1 MISGPET
8 STKSGWPVP
17 RYYQDVSSGETFPV
31 LVWAMNNQ
39 LYQQGDGTLRGYSR
53 FGHSQPPITLRPID
67 TPPSDTPGPQFA
79 PQDLVQNPQ
88 FLEIVR
94 NKMQHRRNFLS
105 ESEPLVKLS
114 ELNFDSLRRELRSV
128 GLNLQRTGRV
138 PESWVSV
145 RTESLGSGYSLEML
159 VSPDFYSGYDAD
171 PYQQV
176 IGGLGE
182 AGINQE
188 GIGLVLSNPSGEVAK
203 SIAFRGTSFEQQ
215 TKFFNDAVSTASRY
229 LNPTTSYRNLGTV
242 VGQSPFAESGRP
254 WKPGDLVNISRGSGD
269 GGGLATAHVIRV
281 YPTKV
286 QVVWPN
292 DADHPVS
299 EFPRGWYSFEEKSDL
314 IFIKEDAG
322 WLENWRKL
330 PRNLSSAFG
339 SENSPALLN
348 SIYPRGIG
356 TPTDGSTIDRH
367 SFDNS
372 HSTGSDPERFVES
385 KMLGPAPVWT
395 QDVTMPE
402 FLSMRT
408 SPVQSSGD
416 LYGQQDELMLH
427 LKKQNAL
434 AQLIGVRSPW

>member
-1 MISGPET
+1 LISGPET
-8 STKSGWPVP
+8 SKKSGWPVP
-17 RYYQDVSSGETFPV
+17 RYYQDVATGETLPV
-31 LVWAMNNQ
+31 LAWAMNNQ
-39 LYQQGDGTLRGYSR
+39 LYQQADGTLRAYSR
-53 FGHSQPPITLRPID
+53 FGHGEPPMTLRSVD
-67 TPPSDTPGPQFA
+67 TPPSDTPGSDFA
-79 PQDLVQNPQ
+79 PQELVQNPQ

-114 ELNFDSLRRELRSV
+114 ELNFDSLRRELRSA
-128 GLNLQRTGRV
+128 GFNLQRTGRV

-159 VSPDFYSGYDAD
+159 VSPDYYSGYDAD

-188 GIGLVLSNPSGEVAK
+188 GIGIVLRDSSKAIAK
-203 SIAFRGTSFEQQ
+203 TIAFRGTSFEQQ
-215 TKFFNDAVSTASRY
+215 TKFFNDAVAAGSQY
-229 LNPTTSYRNLGTV
+229 LNPTTSYRNLGTT

-254 WKPGDLVNISRGSGD
+254 WKPGDLVNISRSSGD
-269 GGGLATAHVIRV
+269 AGGLATAHVVRV

-286 QVVWPN
+286 QVAWPN

-299 EFPRGWYSFEEKSDL
+299 EFPRGWYSLEEKSDL
-314 IFIKEDAG
+314 IYIKEDPQ
-322 WLENWRKL
+322 WLVQWRKR

-339 SENSPALLN
+339 SENS
-348 SIYPRGIG
+348 IYPYGIG
-356 TPTDGSTIDRH
+356 TPTDGPNIDRH

-372 HSTGSDPERFVES
+372 QSTGHDPERFVES

-402 FLSMRT
+402 FLSMKT
-408 SPVQSSGD
+408 SPVAASGD
-416 LYGQQDELMLH
+416 LYGQQDELMMYIR
-427 LKKQNAL
+427 KQNAL
-434 AQLIGVRSPW
+434 AQLTGVKNPW

>member
-8 STKSGWPVP
+8 SKKSGWPVP
-17 RYYQDVSSGETFPV
+17 RYYQDVATGETLPV
-31 LVWAMNNQ
+31 LVWGMNNQ
-39 LYQQGDGTLRGYSR
+39 LYQQADGTLRAYSR
-53 FGHSQPPITLRPID
+53 FGHGEPPTTLRSVD
-67 TPPSDTPGPQFA
+67 TPPGPEF
-79 PQDLVQNPQ
+79 VQNPQ

-94 NKMQHRRNFLS
+94 NKMQYRRNFLS

-114 ELNFDSLRRELRSV
+114 ELNFDSLRRELRSI

-159 VSPDFYSGYDAD
+159 VSPDYYSGYDAD

-188 GIGLVLSNPSGEVAK
+188 GIGVVLSESASGSIAK
-203 SIAFRGTSFEQQ
+203 TIAFRGTSFEQQ
-215 TKFFNDAVSTASRY
+215 TKFFNDAVSAGSQY
-229 LNPTTSYRNLGTV
+229 LNPTTSYRKLGTI

-254 WKPGDLVNISRGSGD
+254 WKPGDLVNISRSSGD
-269 GGGLATAHVIRV
+269 AGGLATAHVVRV

-286 QVVWPN
+286 QVAWPN

-299 EFPRGWYSFEEKSDL
+299 EFPRGWYSLEEKSDL
-314 IFIKEDAG
+314 IFIKEDAD
-322 WLENWRKL
+322 WLADWRKR

-339 SENSPALLN
+339 SEET
-348 SIYPRGIG
+348 IYPYGIG
-356 TPTDGSTIDRH
+356 TPTDGPNIDRH

-372 HSTGSDPERFVES
+372 QSTGHDPERFVES